1 MRKKFDVSSSRSI
14 ISYAKRLENNTL
26 KELCAEELNSEYKQY
41 KGKGGFGQLLE
52 KYYFGYEPNSDKEPD
67 FKEAG
72 LELKTCPLRIL
83 KKGELRAKERIVLNI
98 INYLEV
104 HKEEFSTSSFWKK
117 NKHLLIVFYFHD
129 KLKEKIDLQIKL
141 VDGWKFS
148 TEDLLVIKKDWEYI
162 NKRIK
167 DGKAHELSEGE
178 TNYLGACTKGASA
191 KGSMRRQPF
200 SKVLAKQRAYSLK
213 SGYVNHILKSLLEEN
228 NSKYESIVNVTNE
241 PSEDGMGF
249 DEIVLSRFQKY
260 INFSPEDIEI
270 DLGLNLNQKS
280 KNYFSNLTK
289 KILGIEIGKEIEE
302 FEKAEIIIKTVR
314 LKPNDLPKEDI
325 SFPAFK
331 YEDLVEQKWESS
343 PFRKR
348 LEQKYF
354 FVFYQYSGSNLY
366 LRKVCFWNMDY
377 NDKQEA
383 KSVWLRTKSIVSQ
396 GDIVRGYN
404 SAGNRRTNFPKKSEN
419 RVSHVRPHAR
429 DSNDTYPLPVKD
441 LYTGVNKYTKHS
453 FWLNASYIRDSI
465 LNQEK

>member
-191 KGSMRRQPF
+191 KGSMRRSDRQRY
-200 SKVLAKQRAYSLK
+200 LALRL
-213 SGYVNHILKSLLEEN
+213 
-228 NSKYESIVNVTNE
+228 
-241 PSEDGMGF
+241 
-249 DEIVLSRFQKY
+249 
-260 INFSPEDIEI
+260 
-270 DLGLNLNQKS
+270 
-280 KNYFSNLTK
+280 
-289 KILGIEIGKEIEE
+289 
-302 FEKAEIIIKTVR
+302 VR
-314 LKPNDLPKEDI
+314 E
-325 SFPAFK
+325 
-331 YEDLVEQKWESS
+331 
-343 PFRKR
+343 
-348 LEQKYF
+348 
-354 FVFYQYSGSNLY
+354 
-366 LRKVCFWNMDY
+366 
-377 NDKQEA
+377 
-383 KSVWLRTKSIVSQ
+383 
-396 GDIVRGYN
+396 
-404 SAGNRRTNFPKKSEN
+404 
-419 RVSHVRPHAR
+419 
-429 DSNDTYPLPVKD
+429 
-441 LYTGVNKYTKHS
+441 
-453 FWLNASYIRDSI
+453 
-465 LNQEK
+465 